1 VEGVTALV
9 LDVSSRARAEAAVR
23 ESEARFRHMA
33 DAAPVML
40 WVTEADGRCTFL
52 NRAWLDFTGQTLEE
66 GLGLG
71 WLDAVHPDDA
81 AAAERAFLD
90 ATARGAPFRVDYR
103 LRRADGEYR
112 RAIDAAAPRR
122 GPGGEFL
129 GYVGSVVDVE
139 ERARLLDAERAA
151 RAEAEEANRAK
162 GQFLAN
168 MSHEL
173 RTPLN
178 AIAGYVQLLDLELYG
193 AIAEPQRVALQRV
206 RRAQEHLLGL
216 ITDVLNYAKLE
227 SGRVE
232 YDLGPVDLRD
242 VVADVAP
249 LVEPQLA
256 DKGVAFEVRRPD
268 APQVARADRERA
280 GQVLLNLLSN
290 AVKFTDPG
298 GAVRVEVS
306 GDAAAGRVRL
316 AVADTGRG
324 IAADKLEAVFEPFV
338 QVRPAYG
345 APSEGTGLGLSISR
359 DLARG
364 MGGELTVESEAGV
377 GSRFTLVLPAA

>member
-1 VEGVTALV
+1 
-9 LDVSSRARAEAAVR
+9 
-23 ESEARFRHMA
+23 MA

-81 AAAERAFLD
+81 AAAERVFLE
-90 ATARGAPFRVDYR
+90 ATARGGPFRVDYR
-103 LRRADGEYR
+103 LRRADGQYR
-112 RAIDAAAPRR
+112 RAVDAAAPRL

-129 GYVGSVVDVE
+129 GFVGSVVDLE

-151 RAEAEEANRAK
+151 RAQAEQARADAEEANRAK

-193 AIAEPQRVALQRV
+193 AIAEPQREALQRV

-249 LVEPQLA
+249 LVGPQLA
-256 DKGVAFEVRRPD
+256 ARGVAFELRLPD
-268 APQVARADRERA
+268 GPQVARADRERV

-290 AVKFTDPG
+290 AVKFTDAG
-298 GAVRVEVS
+298 GRVRVEVA
-306 GDAAAGRVRL
+306 GDPGAGRAL
-316 AVADTGRG
+316 LTVADTGRG
-324 IAADKLEAVFEPFV
+324 IAADKLDAVFEPFV
-338 QVRPAYG
+338 QLRPAYG

-364 MGGELTVESEAGV
+364 MGGELLVESEVGV
-377 GSRFTLVLPAA
+377 GSRFTLALPAA